1 MIPAKVAAQYTK
13 LPSYLSP
20 SDLQSCGT
28 QIGEYSST
36 FALPLRKPSL

>member
-1 MIPAKVAAQYTK
+1 LK
-13 LPSYLSP
+13 
-20 SDLQSCGT
+20 SCGT